1 MPGMPY
7 VVEVGAVLSALTEYC
22 KEEKHL
28 QDTLKDL
35 RDTSKK
41 LPDLLASVG
50 ATRDMVDHFA
60 KDWLGYRSASPMTQQ
75 APFDPT
81 NPKST
86 GWWTTW
92 YGNAEGILRET
103 MIRAIEVALGIPHDG
118 DPRQNTHCWRVTFTW
133 TCAAP
138 MLQGWVYW
146 WDFDYDS
153 KRGPSGNG
161 SGKGNGR
168 SDDGIV
174 NVIFSTPG
182 NGHPLYATP
191 YRPGTDAPP
200 DYDNNPTSAEGD
212 EYGLWVIGE
221 DRTDVRLPDSTKF
234 TGLGH
239 GVIPEPWPNFFH
251 TGGDMVTV
259 SPAEVDGGV
268 KHAGDHFD

>member
-1 MPGMPY
+1 MPY
-7 VVEVGAVLSALTEYC
+7 VVEVGAVLSALTDYF

-28 QDTLKDL
+28 QDTLIEL
-35 RDTSKK
+35 RDDTKK

-50 ATRDMVDHFA
+50 ATPEMVQHFA
-60 KDWLGYRSASPMTQQ
+60 ADWLGYLSTTPMTQQ
-75 APFDPT
+75 AAFDPK

-92 YGNAEGILRET
+92 YGDAEGILRET
-103 MIRAIEVALGIPHDG
+103 MVRAIEVALGIPHDG
-118 DPRQNTHCWRVTFTW
+118 DPQENTQCWRMTFMW

-146 WDFDYDS
+146 WDFDYNANGS
-153 KRGPSGNG
+153 SSGTGSGNG
-161 SGKGNGR
+161 SGHGDAGM
-168 SDDGIV
+168 V

-191 YRPGTDAPP
+191 YRSATDDPP
-200 DYDNNPTSAEGD
+200 DYDVNPTASQGD

-221 DRTDVRLPDSTKF
+221 DQMEVRQPESTTF
-234 TGLGH
+234 MGLGH
-239 GVIPEPWPNFFH
+239 GVIPDPWPNFFH
-251 TGGDMVTV
+251 TSGGAVTV

-268 KHAGDHFD
+268 KHAGDPFV